1 MPRSWGRGFIGA
13 STGVGVGN
21 GVRGGMG
28 ALVGHVSTMAF
39 PLSDRRSLGRS

>member
-21 GVRGGMG
+21 GVRGAWELLWAM
-28 ALVGHVSTMAF
+28 
-39 PLSDRRSLGRS
+39 